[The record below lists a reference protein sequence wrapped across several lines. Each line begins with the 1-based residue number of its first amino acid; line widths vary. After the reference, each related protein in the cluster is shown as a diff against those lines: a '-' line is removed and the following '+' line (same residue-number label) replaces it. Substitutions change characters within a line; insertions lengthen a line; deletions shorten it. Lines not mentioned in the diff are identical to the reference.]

1 MNRLKTYYFY
11 AIVMSS
17 TLTSCKKDIS
27 DILFPK
33 NNSFVECTINGKR
46 VYGEGVRNPFEPQTT
61 FHMNYYSDK
70 DAFTFNIAK
79 NIYSE
84 DKTERYNI
92 MISVC
97 LSDLPIIG
105 ERMYFKKS
113 VDNDMVYEFE
123 DNSFIAT
130 IESYPYLYE
139 CTDTLKLPEPIRK
152 KRLSI
157 RSTKTDGYIEFTK
170 LDAAGGYI
178 SGKFEFE
185 AEAKSKIIDG
195 VIIKI
200 SAKQGT
206 FEGYKLERD
215 KTFYTPGLPETL
227 F

>member
-11 AIVMSS
+11 AIIMSS
-17 TLTSCKKDIS
+17 SLTSCKKDIS

-33 NNSFVECTINGKR
+33 NKSFVECTINGKR
-46 VYGEGVRNPFEPQTT
+46 VYGEGVRNTFEPQTT

-123 DNSFIAT
+123 DNSFIAS

-170 LDAAGGYI
+170 LDVAGGYI

-206 FEGYKLERD
+206 FEGYNLERD

>member
-1 MNRLKTYYFY
+1 MNRLKTCFFY
-11 AIVMSS
+11 GIVMLS
-17 TLTSCKKDIS
+17 TLTSCKKDLNE
-27 DILFPK
+27 ILFPK
-33 NNSFVECTINGKR
+33 NKSFVECMVDGRRI
-46 VYGEGVRNPFEPQTT
+46 YGEGLRNPFEPQTT
-61 FHMNYYSDK
+61 FHMNYYNDK

-79 NIYSE
+79 NIHSE
-84 DKTERYNI
+84 DKTKSYNI

-97 LSDLPIIG
+97 MNSLPDIG
-105 ERMYFKKS
+105 KRMYFRES
-113 VDNDMVYEFE
+113 VDNDIVYEFE

-157 RSTKTDGYIEFTK
+157 RTTKAEGYIEFTK
-170 LDAAGGYI
+170 LDVAGGYI

-185 AEAKSKIIDG
+185 AEATSKIIDG
-195 VIIKI
+195 VIIKT
-200 SAKQGT
+200 SVKQGT
-206 FEGYKLERD
+206 FEGYKLERS